1 MLYIVAAFYR
11 FVALPD
17 PAALREQLRSA
28 FSATPTGS
36 QNGPDTDLCGT
47 LLIAPEGIN
56 GTLAGSAAT
65 IDRLLTLLAET
76 TGLKRDEVKFA
87 TTTTRPFG
95 RLKFQLKKEIIAF
108 RQATVDPSQP
118 GQYVDPEHWNDLIA
132 DPNILLLDTRNT
144 YETEIG
150 MFANAVDPHIDTFS
164 DFVTWV
170 RAHLDPATTPKVAM
184 YCTGGIRCEKA
195 SAFMLQEGFQQVYHL
210 RGGILKYLETV
221 PAPASKWNGN
231 CFVFDRRSAVTH
243 VDLQSSQEDLQWA
256 PNPHTA

>member
-1 MLYIVAAFYR
+1 MLYTIAAFYR

-17 PAALREQLRSA
+17 PVALREQLRSA
-28 FSATPTGS
+28 FAA
-36 QNGPDTDLCGT
+36 NPDDPATDLCGT

-56 GTLAGSAAT
+56 GTLAGSAPT
-65 IDRLLTLLAET
+65 IDRLLTFLADS
-76 TGLKRDEVKFA
+76 TGLERNEVKFA
-87 TTTTRPFG
+87 STTARPFG
-95 RLKFQLKKEIIAF
+95 RLKFQLKQEIIAF
-108 RQATVDPSQP
+108 RKAAVDPSQP

-132 DPNILLLDTRNT
+132 DPDVLLLDTRNS

-195 SAFMLQEGFQQVYHL
+195 SAFLLQEGFQQVYHL

-221 PAPASKWNGN
+221 PEPDSKWNGT
-231 CFVFDRRSAVTH
+231 CFVFDRRTAVGH
-243 VDLQSSQEDLQWA
+243 ADLQ
-256 PNPHTA
+256 

>member
-1 MLYIVAAFYR
+1 MLYTVAAFYR

-28 FSATPTGS
+28 FSATPAGS
-36 QNGPDTDLCGT
+36 EDGPATDLCGT

-65 IDRLLTLLAET
+65 IDRLLASLEVA
-76 TGLKRDEVKFA
+76 TGLPRTEVKFA
-87 TTTTRPFG
+87 TTAARPFG

-108 RQATVDPSQP
+108 RKATVDPSQP

-132 DPNILLLDTRNT
+132 DPDILLLDTRNA
-144 YETEIG
+144 YETEVG
-150 MFANAVDPHIDTFS
+150 MFANAVDPHIETFS

-170 RAHLDPATTPKVAM
+170 RTHLDPDTTPRVAM

-221 PAPASKWNGN
+221 PEPASKWNGT
-231 CFVFDRRSAVTH
+231 CFVFDRRAAVTH
-243 VDLQSSQEDLQWA
+243 TDLQS
-256 PNPHTA
+256 